1 MLGAVEFVSLGTV
14 GVVAPLLYLLSRIL
28 LAPAHDVVAMRRAT
42 KSAYHAFLG
51 VGFTTLVFVIAMA
64 ILLAS
69 AGRDWELGLRVSFP
83 LIRPPLFLLLLVLI
97 FFGLYQCINAKRDRE
112 FVLIALHT
120 SLMFMA
126 SMFVFYSGPAFLASA
141 TVIISYPMVCI
152 FFAQRGLKRLAMVG

>member
-1 MLGAVEFVSLGTV
+1 MWGAEEFVSLGTV

-42 KSAYHAFLG
+42 KNAYNAFLG

-69 AGRDWELGLRVSFP
+69 AGRDWVLALGVLVA
-83 LIRPPLFLLLLVLI
+83 LIGPPVFLLLLVLI
-97 FFGLYQCINAKRDRE
+97 FVGLYQCINAKRDRE

-126 SMFVFYSGPAFLASA
+126 SIYIFYSQLVFLASA

-152 FFAQRGLKRLAMVG
+152 FFAQRGRKRLAMVD